1 MTGLV
6 RKATL
11 LTLSG
16 VLVASAAMAGVPS
29 SANST
34 IGSSFCSAPGQCGIY
49 LVGQKSTPA
58 PGMAPTAFTADP
70 AGQFTVT
77 VRDLANNLIANS
89 TVVIDFASCV
99 RYRCAANQ
107 PFAGLTVDNLARTV
121 RTQTNGSGVATFRI
135 VGGSCNFP
143 PGGNAFSGSSI
154 SGACIRVFADGVL
167 LGTSKGAT
175 FDEDGV
181 SGVGG
186 NDLASL
192 SGDIFGYPGDAANVQ
207 RSDFDFNGS
216 LTGNDLARFAVITFA
231 QQSLLSGTYDPA
243 WTCP

>member
-16 VLVASAAMAGVPS
+16 VLIASAAMAGVPS

-34 IGSSFCSAPGQCGIY
+34 IGFSFCSSPTQCGIY
-49 LVGQKSTPA
+49 MTGQKT
-58 PGMAPTAFTADP
+58 GVADP
-70 AGQFTVT
+70 AGQFIVT

-89 TVVIDFASCV
+89 TVVVDFSACT
-99 RYRCAANQ
+99 RYRAAATQ
-107 PFAGLTVDNLARTV
+107 PFAGLTVDNLGRTV
-121 RTQTNGSGVATFRI
+121 RASTNGSGVATFRI
-135 VGGSCNFP
+135 VGGGCTSA

-154 SGACIRVFADGVL
+154 SGACARIFADGVL
-167 LGTSKGAT
+167 LGSVKVAT
-175 FDEDGV
+175 PDLDGV

-186 NDLASL
+186 ADLAAL

-207 RSDFDFNGS
+207 RSDYDFNGA
-216 LTGNDLARFAVITFA
+216 LGGGDLAKFSALLFSTN
-231 QQSLLSGTYDPA
+231 SLSSGAYDPA